1 MRSIFWYYIF
11 TLTMTTT
18 TDTLKLS
25 IAIEN
30 LKKLVDIAYDRFD
43 DDFTL
48 DELESLERA
57 AELVGNVGIAST
69 VRYRIE
75 KGNYI

>member
-1 MRSIFWYYIF
+1 MKTQVNNTDHLTERLFSSI
-11 TLTMTTT
+11 L
-18 TDTLKLS
+18 LES
-25 IAIEN
+25 

-48 DELESLERA
+48 AELESLERA

-75 KGNYI
+75 KGNYV

>member
-1 MRSIFWYYIF
+1 
-11 TLTMTTT
+11 MTDI
-18 TDTLKLS
+18 TDTLKQS
-25 IAIEN
+25 ILTES

-48 DELESLERA
+48 SELESLERA
-57 AELVGNVGIAST
+57 ADLVGKSGIAST

-75 KGNYI
+75 KGNYL